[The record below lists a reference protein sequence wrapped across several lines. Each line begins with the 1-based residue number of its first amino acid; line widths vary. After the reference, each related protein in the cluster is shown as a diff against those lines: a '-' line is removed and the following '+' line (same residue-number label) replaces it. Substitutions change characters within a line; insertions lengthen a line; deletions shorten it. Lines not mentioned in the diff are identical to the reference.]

1 MYNKYTY
8 IFIFYARSERKS
20 YRYEKSLTKYM
31 IGTFK
36 LRVAY
41 KKNEGLFLKRV
52 QGEPYAVC
60 IFTVYDET
68 SGYAPSI

>member
-1 MYNKYTY
+1 
-8 IFIFYARSERKS
+8 
-20 YRYEKSLTKYM
+20 M

-68 SGYAPSI
+68 SDYAPSTKWYKEAIKIA